1 MIELDY
7 NKTTNKLLIRSD
19 DSFIFDNLRE
29 YFSIEN
35 KNASFMQ
42 RRFKTRGV
50 KIPLRKY
57 VITPTGICDIG
68 LYWEIRK
75 YFIENQIISNITITD
90 SLTKALYIGT
100 TNDTYN
106 KFNLKLRDYQTD
118 VLNKALKLGWGTCI
132 LGTGAGKTLTTAA
145 LIENYYRNSNNKTT
159 FKCIMLVP
167 DLTLVS
173 QTYQEFIDCG
183 ISYSLTMWTGTIK
196 PDLSANVI
204 ICNIGIL
211 LSRFV
216 KSDWVKYI
224 DLLVVDECH
233 KIKSTS
239 KISKVITKIKTKHR
253 YGFTGTLPD
262 NNEDQWF
269 LIGKLGPILYEKT
282 SAELRNENFLT
293 NVEIKILN
301 INHGNVHIPRI
312 SDSAYRNELDFIYES
327 VKRNELI
334 SKLCHRLANNTL
346 ILVNH
351 IKHGENLYE
360 LLTNTC
366 KNKQVYFIRGEIEV
380 EERENIKKIM
390 ESNNNVVCIA
400 ISAIFSTGVNIK
412 NLHNIVFAAGG
423 KSFIRTVQSIGRGL
437 RLHSNKSRLIIIDLC
452 DMLYYGKKHCEK
464 RIEIYKKEKIE
475 YSKKAIDLR

>member
-7 NKTTNKLLIRSD
+7 NKSTNKLLIRCD
-19 DSFIFDNLRE
+19 DSFTFDNLRE
-29 YFSIEN
+29 HFSTEN

-50 KIPLRKY
+50 RIPTRKY
-57 VITPTGICDIG
+57 VITPTGTCDIG

-75 YFIENQIISNITITD
+75 YLIEKQIILNVSITD
-90 SLTKALYIGT
+90 NLTKALHIGT
-100 TNDTYN
+100 ENEAYT
-106 KFNLKLRDYQTD
+106 KFNLELRDYQAD
-118 VLNKALKLGWGTCI
+118 VLKKALKLGWGTCI

-145 LIENYYRNSNNKTT
+145 LIENFYRNSNNKST

-167 DLTLVS
+167 DLSLVS

-183 ISYSLTMWTGTIK
+183 VNYSVTMWTGTIK
-196 PDLSANVI
+196 PDLAANVI

-211 LSRFV
+211 LSRFSE
-216 KSDWVKYI
+216 SDWVKYI

-233 KIKSTS
+233 KIKSSS
-239 KISKVITKIKTKHR
+239 KISKVITKIKTRHR

-262 NNEDQWF
+262 NNEDKWF

-282 SAELRNENFLT
+282 SSELRNEKFLT
-293 NVEIKILN
+293 NVEVKILN
-301 INHGNVHIPRI
+301 IDHGNVQIPRL
-312 SDSAYRNELDFIYES
+312 SDSAYRNELDYIYES
-327 VKRNELI
+327 TKRNDLI
-334 SKLCHRLANNTL
+334 AKLCSRLANNTL

-351 IKHGENLYE
+351 IKHGVNLYE
-360 LLTNTC
+360 TLTNMC
-366 KNKQVYFIRGEIEV
+366 KDRQIYFIRGEIDV
-380 EERENIKKIM
+380 EERENVKKIM
-390 ESNNNVVCIA
+390 ESNDNVVCIA

-437 RLHSNKSRLIIIDLC
+437 RLHANKTRLIIIDLC
-452 DMLYYGKKHCEK
+452 DLLHYGERHCEK
-464 RIEIYKKEKIE
+464 RIEIYKKEKIA
-475 YSKKAIDLR
+475 YSEKEIKLY

>member
-50 KIPLRKY
+50 KIPIRKY

-216 KSDWVKYI
+216 ESDWVKYI

-327 VKRNELI
+327 IKRNELI
-334 SKLCHRLANNTL
+334 SKLCHRLVNNTL

-412 NLHNIVFAAGG
+412 NLHNIIFAAGG

-452 DMLYYGKKHCEK
+452 DMLNYGKKHCEK
-464 RIEIYKKEKIE
+464 RIEIYKKEKIA
-475 YSKKAIDLR
+475 YSEKAIDLS

>member
-475 YSKKAIDLR
+475 YSEKAIDLR

>member
-7 NKTTNKLLIRSD
+7 NKSTNKLLIRSD
-19 DSFIFDNLRE
+19 DSFTFDNLRE
-29 YFSIEN
+29 HFSVEN

-42 RRFKTRGV
+42 RRFKARGV
-50 KIPLRKY
+50 KIPTRKY

-68 LYWEIRK
+68 LYWEIRR
-75 YFIENQIISNITITD
+75 YFIEKQIILDVTISD
-90 SLTKALYIGT
+90 NLTKALHIGT
-100 TNDTYN
+100 NNETYTN
-106 KFNLKLRDYQTD
+106 FNLELRDYQAD

-145 LIENYYRNSNNKTT
+145 LIENYYRNSNNTST
-159 FKCIMLVP
+159 FKCIVLVP
-167 DLTLVS
+167 DLSLVS

-183 ISYSLTMWTGTIK
+183 VTYSLTKWTGTTK

-211 LSRFV
+211 LSRFTE
-216 KSDWVKYI
+216 SDWVKYI
-224 DLLVVDECH
+224 DLLVIDECH

-239 KISKVITKIKTKHR
+239 EISKVITKIKTRHR

-262 NNEDQWF
+262 NNEDKWF

-282 SAELRNENFLT
+282 SAELRQENFLT
-293 NVEIKILN
+293 NVEVKILN
-301 INHGNVHIPRI
+301 INYGHVRIPRI
-312 SDSAYRNELDFIYES
+312 SDSAYRDELDFIYES
-327 VKRNELI
+327 SKRNELI
-334 SKLCHRLANNTL
+334 AKLCHKLANNTL

-351 IKHGENLYE
+351 IKHGEILYE
-360 LLTNTC
+360 ILEKSC
-366 KNKQVYFIRGEIEV
+366 KTKQVYFIRGEITV

-390 ESNNNVVCIA
+390 ESNDNVICIA

-412 NLHNIVFAAGG
+412 NLHNIIFAAGG

-437 RLHSNKSRLIIIDLC
+437 RLHSNKTRLIIIDLC
-452 DMLYYGKKHCEK
+452 DMLHYGEKHCEK
-464 RIEIYKKEKIE
+464 RVEIYKKEKIA
-475 YSKKAIDLR
+475 YSEKNVDIC